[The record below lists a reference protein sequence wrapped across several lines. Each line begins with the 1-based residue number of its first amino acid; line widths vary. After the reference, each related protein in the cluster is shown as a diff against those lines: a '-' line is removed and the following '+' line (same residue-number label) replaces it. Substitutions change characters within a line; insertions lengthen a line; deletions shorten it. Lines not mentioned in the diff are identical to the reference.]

1 MSGHSKW
8 STIKR
13 QKGVTDAKRSAVF
26 TKLGRAITIAARQ
39 GGPDPIMNFRLRLAI
54 EKARGGNMPNEN
66 VERAIKRGS
75 GNTDGQQIEEVM
87 YEGFGPGGVALLIQT
102 ATDNRNRTVGE
113 IRAVLSKL
121 NGSLGGANSV
131 AWQFENKAVVRIA
144 TEALKSLDKE
154 GLTLDLIEAGAEDVK
169 DVADGLE
176 IIVSPHQ
183 FAAMQKLL
191 IDRKISTLSADLE
204 FVPKQAVNLSEKDSV
219 KLQAIIEALEDHEDV
234 TAVWTNAH

>member
-13 QKGVTDAKRSAVF
+13 QKGITDAKRSAVF

-54 EKARGGNMPNEN
+54 EKARGANMPNEN

-75 GNTDGQQIEEVM
+75 GSVDGQQIEEVM
-87 YEGFGPGGVALLIQT
+87 YEGFGPGGVSLLIQT
-102 ATDNRNRTVGE
+102 ATDNHNRTVGE
-113 IRAVLSKL
+113 IRSVLSKL

-131 AWQFENKAVVRIA
+131 AWQFENKGAIRIA

-154 GLTLDLIEAGAEDVK
+154 NLTLDFIEAGAEDVK
-169 DVADGLE
+169 DTADGLE
-176 IIVSPHQ
+176 IIIPPGQ

-191 IDRKISTLSADLE
+191 ADRKISTLSADLE
-204 FVPKQAVNLSEKDSV
+204 FVPKQAVSLNEKDSE
-219 KLQAIIEALEDHEDV
+219 KLQVIIEALEDHEDV
-234 TAVWTNAH
+234 TAVWTNAG